1 VNTVRIQNT
10 LENLFQD
17 SPHWLHSGRRVVFWY
32 DPDEQ
37 FTSTFDEL
45 QIEGVEK
52 LQVTDNPFTIKHRL
66 LIQQPNQNFLL
77 YIPKSEPTPQ
87 DNWLFDIQKSGL
99 TFSADPAALIYADLG
114 LRQRSLEITI
124 REHQTFFN
132 SRKRKET
139 LEAMK
144 IAPDSNEPALFLAM
158 LSVVAGLKVPDAGL
172 LIRRVLMAG
181 LLESDNL
188 IWSDIEKYVSPE
200 IFWEIVLEHTDFPNT
215 NPSLNKLFTHL
226 LITHF
231 HKSLRGNIP
240 KQFQKYLENYLITPG
255 QRAYAFIDQWM
266 RDQQDSEIWKKL
278 SNIIGDELNIFHQIE
293 DLEPDILCEAASF
306 EDVDKVII
314 RGCVKTLRSQIAEI
328 TQDLTLW
335 RTWLQA
341 RRTLIWFP
349 TYEAIYQALD
359 AAITLIELKQQ
370 YPQGFYHPAPVLFK
384 AYTSELYQF
393 DLAYRH
399 FIVASDKAQG
409 DILKRELIDD
419 IENLYTQWFLDGL
432 GAAWS
437 DSLGEKWE
445 VTGVRSQTRFYRENV
460 LPIFDRSDREK
471 AFVIISDALRYEV
484 AQELEAAIAQQLRG
498 DINLTAQL
506 GTLPSITRL
515 GMAALL
521 PGSKL
526 ELIPANDDVKVDEL
540 SSKGSLARQKILTQ
554 NSKVAATVIDAGDL
568 LAMTIEEGRNAISSY
583 RLIYIYH
590 NVIDAIGDKPASERQ
605 VFTACDDAIQEI
617 VRLVKKICNSL
628 NGTNLFITS
637 DHGFL
642 YQRRPVQESEK
653 RPIPNS
659 EYIRESKRRYLLT
672 SAKIPEPGL
681 LHFSLN
687 YAENAF
693 AVIPRGTLRFGIQ
706 GAGSQF
712 VHGGAS
718 LQEICVPL
726 ITYHH
731 KRATKDDE
739 GLARKVNVQVSARER
754 RVTNNRFSLTLVQSE
769 AVEGRWR
776 SRQITVALYNTDS
789 NTPITDV
796 KKIELSSSSPHPS
809 ERDNTVRLTIATS
822 NPPTRALLII
832 RDADDDSELVRED
845 WTISLSIANDF
856 GDF

>member
-1 VNTVRIQNT
+1 MNTARIQNT

-17 SPHWLHSGRRVVFWY
+17 SARWLHSGRRVVFWY
-32 DPDEQ
+32 DGDEQ

-52 LQVTDNPFTIKHRL
+52 LQVTDNPFAIKYHL
-66 LIQQPNQNFLL
+66 LVQQPNQNFLL

-87 DNWLFDIQKSGL
+87 DNWLFDLQKSGL
-99 TFSADPAALIYADLG
+99 TFSADSAALIYADLG
-114 LRQRSLEITI
+114 LCQRSLENTI
-124 REHQTFFN
+124 RQHQIFFN
-132 SRKRKET
+132 SRKRKEA

-144 IAPDSNEPALFLAM
+144 IAADSDEPALFLAM
-158 LSVVAGLKVPDAGL
+158 LSVIAGLKVPDAGL

-266 RDQQDSEIWKKL
+266 RDQEDSNIWKQL
-278 SNIIGDELNIFHQIE
+278 SNTIGDELNIFHQIE

-314 RGCVKTLRSQIAEI
+314 RTCVKTLLSQIRES
-328 TQDLTLW
+328 TQDLTPW
-335 RTWLQA
+335 RNWLQA

-349 TYEAIYQALD
+349 TYEAIYQALLS
-359 AAITLIELKQQ
+359 AITLIELKQQ
-370 YPQGFYHPAPVLFK
+370 FRQGFYLPAAVLFQ

-445 VTGVRSQTRFYRENV
+445 LTGVPSQTRFYRENV

-484 AQELEAAIAQQLRG
+484 AKELEELIKKQLRG
-498 DINLTAQL
+498 DTNLNAQL
-506 GTLPSITRL
+506 AVLPSITRL

-521 PGSKL
+521 PGSNL
-526 ELIPANDDVKVDEL
+526 ELIPKNDDVKVDGM
-540 SSKGSLARQKILTQ
+540 STKGSLARQKLLTQ
-554 NSKVAATVIDAGDL
+554 NSKVEATVINAGDL

-583 RLIYIYH
+583 RLVYIYH
-590 NVIDAIGDKPASERQ
+590 NIIDAIGDKPASERQ

-617 VRLVKKICNSL
+617 VRLVRKICNSL

-642 YQRRPVQESEK
+642 YQRRSIQESEK

-659 EYIRESKRRYLLT
+659 NAVLESKRRYLLT
-672 SAKIPEPGL
+672 SEKIPEPSL
-681 LHFSLN
+681 LNFSLP
-687 YAENAF
+687 YAEKTF
-693 AVIPRGTLRFGIQ
+693 AVIPKGTLRFAIQ

-726 ITYHH
+726 IIYHH
-731 KRATKDDE
+731 KRATKDDQ

-754 RVTNNRFSLTLVQSE
+754 RVTNNRFSLTLVQQD

-776 SRQITVALYNTDS
+776 SRQITVALYNTES

-809 ERDNTVRLTIATS
+809 ERENTVRLTIATS

-832 RDADDDSELVRED
+832 RDADDESELVREN

-856 GDF
+856 GE